1 MIDTGRD
8 TPSDQRPVRRTA
20 PVGRAHA
27 GPTTGGGQAFAD
39 GSVNLLR
46 SFHLISLIITV
57 AATGIVLFAMGV
69 VVEQYLLGK
78 AVAEAGDRF
87 ERVIRPALPIAD
99 GTITF
104 RGDDLDALHV
114 RVQDRVLGP
123 PIERAAIWNASGQV
137 LYESRPSPFAAPA
150 MPVGTV
156 GIPPARHVIETRG
169 EDRRLRAFQPIVQDD
184 RLLGYFEAEEPFEPL
199 ADHVHEM
206 QMFAAASM
214 VGFSALLYLLLFRLV
229 RAAAHELTEK
239 ARLNRQLFDRV
250 ESSERRFR
258 SLVQHSSDVILI
270 LDSALAV
277 SYVSPAAWSV
287 LGIDPDGIVGRHFRD
302 LVHDEDVAHL
312 LDTFEARLPAQG
324 GNASFDLRLRHADG
338 SWRQIEVTAS
348 NLLQDRSVGGL
359 VLNCR
364 DITERKELEEQLRRQ
379 AFNDALTG
387 LPNRAL
393 FLDRLEQALARRQRS
408 GGQIAVLF
416 LDLDRF
422 KVVNDSLGHAAGDAL
437 LVATGHRLAA
447 TLRPGDTLARLGGDE
462 LTMLIEEI
470 DGAPHA
476 AMVADHLLEAL
487 SAPFTIDG
495 HEVFVTASIGIALST
510 PELATSR
517 DLLSAADL
525 ALYRAKDAGRARHS
539 VFDPSTGQ
547 FSVDRLD
554 LESEL
559 RRAVERDELRLHFQ
573 PLVDLESGRVLG
585 AEALVRW
592 KHPRRGLIPPSEFI
606 PMAEENGLIVPL
618 GWWVLRQACA
628 QLGRWRAS
636 GITPPPFF
644 VSVNL
649 SVRQFQRADLVDI
662 VADALR
668 ETGINAA
675 SVELEITES
684 MLVGD
689 GHEIL
694 AKLQALK
701 DSGVSLAIDDFG
713 TGYSSL
719 SYLQRLPVDTLKID
733 QSFVRALGG
742 QKDRAIVEAIAS
754 LAHALGLT
762 VTAEGIETPQQATLL
777 KALRCERGQGYYF
790 SRPLAPD
797 AFVQFLRKQA
807 LRLARSA

>member
-1 MIDTGRD
+1 MI
-8 TPSDQRPVRRTA
+8 SIQ
-20 PVGRAHA
+20 
-27 GPTTGGGQAFAD
+27 
-39 GSVNLLR
+39 
-46 SFHLISLIITV
+46 
-57 AATGIVLFAMGV
+57 
-69 VVEQYLLGK
+69 
-78 AVAEAGDRF
+78 
-87 ERVIRPALPIAD
+87 
-99 GTITF
+99 
-104 RGDDLDALHV
+104 GDDLAALNV

-123 PIERAAIWNASGQV
+123 PIERAAIWGASGHV
-137 LYESRPSPFAAPA
+137 LYESRSSSFDAPA
-150 MPVGTV
+150 MPFDIVGV
-156 GIPPARHVIETRG
+156 PPASHVVEMSG
-169 EDRRLRAFQPIVQDD
+169 EERRLRAFHPIVQDG
-184 RLLGYFEAEEPFEPL
+184 RLLGFFEAEENFEPL
-199 ADHVHEM
+199 SEHIHDM

-229 RAAAHELTEK
+229 WSAARDLAIRA
-239 ARLNRQLFDRV
+239 RVNRQLFDRV

-258 SLVQHSSDVILI
+258 SLVQHSSDVVLI
-270 LDSALAV
+270 LDDALTLI
-277 SYVSPAAWSV
+277 YVSPAARPV
-287 LGIDPDGIVGRHFRD
+287 LGIDPHVLVGQHFRD
-302 LVHDEDVAHL
+302 LVHVGDVAHL
-312 LDTFEARLPAQG
+312 LDTVETRLLVQG
-324 GNASFDLRLRHADG
+324 DKSSFDVRLRHADG
-338 SWRQIEVTAS
+338 GWRQIEVTAS
-348 NLLQDRSVGGL
+348 NLLQDLSVSGL

-364 DITERKELEEQLRRQ
+364 DITERKELEGQLRRQ
-379 AFNDALTG
+379 AFYDALTG

-393 FLDRLEQALARRQRS
+393 FLDRLEQALARGQRN

-422 KVVNDSLGHAAGDAL
+422 KVVNDSLGHAAGDEL
-437 LVATGHRLAA
+437 LVATGRRLAS

-462 LTMLIEEI
+462 LTVLLEEI
-470 DGAPHA
+470 DGVSHA
-476 AMVADHLLEAL
+476 ATVADRLLEAL
-487 SAPFTIDG
+487 STPFSIDG

-525 ALYRAKDAGRARHS
+525 ALYRSKDSGRARYS
-539 VFDPSTGQ
+539 VFDPSMGQ

-554 LESEL
+554 LETEL
-559 RRAVERDELRLHFQ
+559 RRAIERDELRLHFQ
-573 PLVDLESGRVLG
+573 PLVDLTSGRVVG

-592 KHPRRGLIPPSEFI
+592 EHPRRGLIPPSEFL

-628 QLGRWRAS
+628 QLRRWRDS
-636 GITPPPFF
+636 GIVPDAFS

-649 SVRQFQRADLVDI
+649 SVRQFQQADLVDI

-668 ETGINAA
+668 ETGVSAS

-694 AKLQALK
+694 AKLRALK
-701 DSGVSLAIDDFG
+701 DFGVSLAIDDFG

-742 QKDRAIVEAIAS
+742 QKDQAIVEAIAS

-762 VTAEGIETPQQATLL
+762 VTAEGIETMQQAMILR
-777 KALRCERGQGYYF
+777 ALRCERGQGYHF
-790 SRPLAPD
+790 SRPLPPD
-797 AFVQFLRKQA
+797 AFVQYVRRQA
-807 LRLARSA
+807 LHLALPA